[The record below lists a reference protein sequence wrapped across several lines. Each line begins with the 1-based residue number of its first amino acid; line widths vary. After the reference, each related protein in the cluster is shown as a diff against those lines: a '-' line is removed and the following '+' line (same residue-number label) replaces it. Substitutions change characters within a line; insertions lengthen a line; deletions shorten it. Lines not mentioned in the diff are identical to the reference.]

1 MIRNKMGHLLNRTVS
16 ATYWNSCDAGQFNWL
31 WPRLPSRAWTVSWTN
46 GPSPIEN
53 FLPILTRL
61 DDPIR
66 GRLIPAEFMRQIRFI
81 AMTLLSAGTAV
92 LLTTAI
98 VGLRAQGPN
107 GGRMT
112 EALFTA
118 LDTDKDGTLTRPE
131 LESGFNS
138 WFTAWDTTQSGTL
151 AQPEILAGISALL
164 PAPPAVK
171 PGQANTFNPAGNST
185 PVAVSQAAV
194 DAMMAALPTTP
205 GQRPMHERRLLV
217 MAHTGAGGFVHASIP
232 LAAKA
237 VEALGN
243 QGGLWTTTVSYDAA
257 DINTENLKKYDAIF
271 LDSTTACF
279 LDDPDPAVTAARR
292 AAFLNF
298 VRGGKGV
305 AGIHAATDSYHTD
318 CLASEA
324 AAKSGAP
331 GLDFGALVLASRLVT
346 AADKDNDGTVSKQE
360 WTALA
365 DDWFQ
370 KLDTG
375 KAGKVTRADFVAHF
389 NSLLP
394 PPDMHRLN
402 VESKPVQQWP
412 EFNKLIGGY
421 FKFHWPDPQAIEVKI
436 DDPNSPLTAM
446 FHGKEFE
453 IHDETYTFVQESFSR
468 RNVHVLTSI
477 DYDKMSAADKAKES
491 HPRTDGDYALSYIRR
506 EGKGRVFYEGHGHSD
521 RVYAM
526 TPMLEHLRAGIQ
538 YALGDL
544 KADDSPSVK

>member
-1 MIRNKMGHLLNRTVS
+1 
-16 ATYWNSCDAGQFNWL
+16 
-31 WPRLPSRAWTVSWTN
+31 
-46 GPSPIEN
+46 
-53 FLPILTRL
+53 
-61 DDPIR
+61 
-66 GRLIPAEFMRQIRFI
+66 MRQTGFI
-81 AMTLLSAGTAV
+81 GTTCICAGATV
-92 LLTTAI
+92 LLATGIAR
-98 VGLRAQGPN
+98 LRAQGPD
-107 GGRMT
+107 GART
-112 EALFTA
+112 AQALFTA

-138 WFTAWDTTQSGTL
+138 WFTAWDTTHSGTL
-151 AQPEILAGISALL
+151 TQAQILAGISKVL

-171 PGQANTFNPAGNST
+171 PGQSGTFNPVGNST
-185 PVAVSQAAV
+185 PFTAPQPAV

-205 GQRPMHERRLLV
+205 GVKPMHQRRLLV
-217 MAHTGAGGFVHASIP
+217 MAHTGPGGFVHASIP

-243 QGGLWTTTVSYDAA
+243 QGGLWTTTVSYDPA
-257 DINTENLKKYDAIF
+257 DINISNLKKYDAIF

-279 LDDPDPAVTAARR
+279 LDDPDPSVTAARR

-298 VRGGKGV
+298 VRSGKGV

-324 AAKSGAP
+324 AAKSGSPGMNTAAP
-331 GLDFGALVLASRLVT
+331 GLAARLVT
-346 AADKDNDGTVSKQE
+346 AADKDSDDTVSRQE
-360 WTALA
+360 WTAVA

-375 KAGKVTRADFVAHF
+375 NTGKVTRADFVAHF
-389 NSLLP
+389 HSLLP
-394 PPDMHRLN
+394 PLDTRRPGL
-402 VESKPVQQWP
+402 ESKPVQQWP
-412 EFNKLIGGY
+412 EFNTLIGGY
-421 FKFHWPDPQAIEVKI
+421 FKFHWSDPQLIYVKI

-453 IHDETYTFVQESFSR
+453 IHDETYTFQQESFSR

-477 DYDKMSAADKAKES
+477 DYDKMSAEDKAKEAR
-491 HPRTDGDYALSYIRR
+491 PRSDADYALSYIRR

-544 KADDSPSVK
+544 KADDSPSAK

>member
-1 MIRNKMGHLLNRTVS
+1 MNCIWAGAALVLVIGIVSSMAKGQEGART
-16 ATYWNSCDAGQFNWL
+16 ATTLFN
-31 WPRLPSRAWTVSWTN
+31 
-46 GPSPIEN
+46 
-53 FLPILTRL
+53 
-61 DDPIR
+61 
-66 GRLIPAEFMRQIRFI
+66 
-81 AMTLLSAGTAV
+81 
-92 LLTTAI
+92 
-98 VGLRAQGPN
+98 
-107 GGRMT
+107 
-112 EALFTA
+112 A
-118 LDTDKDGTLTRPE
+118 LDPDNDGSMTKAE

-138 WFTAWDTTQSGTL
+138 WFTAWDTTHSGTL
-151 AQPEILAGISALL
+151 SQPQIMAGLSGVL

-185 PVAVSQAAV
+185 PIAVSQAAV

-205 GQRPMHERRLLV
+205 GAKPLHPRKVLV
-217 MAHTGAGGFVHASIP
+217 MGHTGTGGFVHASIP

-257 DINTENLKKYDAIF
+257 DINTDNLKRYDAIF

-279 LDDPDPAVTAARR
+279 LDDPDPSVTAARR
-292 AAFLNF
+292 AALLNF
-298 VRGGKGV
+298 VRSGKGI
-305 AGIHAATDSYHTD
+305 AGIHAASDSYHTD

-324 AAKSGAP
+324 AAKSGSP
-331 GLDFGALVLASRLVT
+331 GRNMPALTLSSRLVA
-346 AADKDNDGTVSKQE
+346 AADKDNDGTVNHQE

-365 DDWFQ
+365 DDWFK

-375 KAGKVTRADFVAHF
+375 NTGKVTREEFVAHF

-394 PPDMHRLN
+394 PVEPRRLGL
-402 VESKPVQQWP
+402 ESKPVQQWP

-421 FKFHWPDPQAIEVKI
+421 FKFHWPDPQLIYVKI
-436 DDPNSPLTAM
+436 DDPKSPLTAM
-446 FHGKEFE
+446 FHGKDFE

-468 RNVHVLTSI
+468 HNVHVLTSI
-477 DYDKMSAADKAKES
+477 DYDKMSAEDKAKEAN
-491 HPRTDGDYALSYIRR
+491 PRTDGDYALSYIRR

>member
-1 MIRNKMGHLLNRTVS
+1 
-16 ATYWNSCDAGQFNWL
+16 
-31 WPRLPSRAWTVSWTN
+31 
-46 GPSPIEN
+46 
-53 FLPILTRL
+53 
-61 DDPIR
+61 
-66 GRLIPAEFMRQIRFI
+66 MRQTGFIRTTSI
-81 AMTLLSAGTAV
+81 WAGAAV
-92 LLTTAI
+92 LLAAGI
-98 VGLRAQGPN
+98 ASLRAQGPDGARN
-107 GGRMT
+107 AQ
-112 EALFTA
+112 ALFSA

-131 LESGFNS
+131 LESGFDS
-138 WFTAWDTTQSGTL
+138 WFTAWNTTHSGTL
-151 AQPEILAGISALL
+151 TQPEIAAGLGKVL

-171 PGQANTFNPAGNST
+171 PGQSGTFNPAGNST
-185 PVAVSQAAV
+185 PFPAPQAAV
-194 DAMMAALPTTP
+194 DAMMAALPTVP
-205 GQRPMHERRLLV
+205 GAKPMHPRRLLV

-257 DINTENLKKYDAIF
+257 DINTNNLKKYDAIF

-279 LDDPDPAVTAARR
+279 LDDQDPSVTAARR
-292 AAFLNF
+292 AALLSF
-298 VRGGKGV
+298 VRSGKGI
-305 AGIHAATDSYHTD
+305 AGIHAASDSYHTD

-324 AAKSGAP
+324 AAKGP
-331 GLDFGALVLASRLVT
+331 VRNMGALVLATRFVT
-346 AADKDNDGTVSKQE
+346 AADKDSDDTVSRQE

-375 KAGKVTRADFVAHF
+375 STGKITRADFVEHF
-389 NSLLP
+389 HSLLP
-394 PPDMHRLN
+394 PLDTGRLHL
-402 VESKPVQQWP
+402 ESKPVQQWP
-412 EFNKLIGGY
+412 EFNTLIGGY
-421 FKFHWPDPQAIEVKI
+421 FKFHWPDPQLIYVKI

-468 RNVHVLTSI
+468 KNVHVLTSI
-477 DYDKMSAADKAKES
+477 DYDKMSAEDKAKEAD
-491 HPRTDGDYALSYIRR
+491 PRTDGDYALSYIRR

>member
-1 MIRNKMGHLLNRTVS
+1 
-16 ATYWNSCDAGQFNWL
+16 
-31 WPRLPSRAWTVSWTN
+31 
-46 GPSPIEN
+46 
-53 FLPILTRL
+53 
-61 DDPIR
+61 
-66 GRLIPAEFMRQIRFI
+66 MRQTGFI
-81 AMTLLSAGTAV
+81 GTTCIWAGAAV
-92 LLTTAI
+92 LLAAGI
-98 VGLRAQGPN
+98 ASLPAQGPD
-107 GGRMT
+107 GART
-112 EALFTA
+112 AQALFTA
-118 LDTDKDGTLTRPE
+118 LDTDNDGTLTRSE

-138 WFTAWDTTQSGTL
+138 WFTAWDTTHSGTL
-151 AQPEILAGISALL
+151 TRSQILAGISKVL
-164 PAPPAVK
+164 PAPPTVK
-171 PGQANTFNPAGNST
+171 PGQSGTFNPAGNST
-185 PVAVSQAAV
+185 PIAVPQAAV

-205 GQRPMHERRLLV
+205 GVKPMHQRRLLV

-243 QGGLWTTTVSYDAA
+243 QGGLWSTTVSYDAA
-257 DINTENLKKYDAIF
+257 DINIGNLKKYDAIF

-279 LDDPDPAVTAARR
+279 LDDPDPSVTAARR
-292 AAFLNF
+292 AAFMNF

-324 AAKSGAP
+324 AARSG
-331 GLDFGALVLASRLVT
+331 GLNRAALVLTARLVT
-346 AADKDNDGTVSKQE
+346 AADKDNDDTVSPQE
-360 WTALA
+360 WTAVA

-375 KAGKVTRADFVAHF
+375 NTGKVTRADFVAHF

-394 PPDMHRLN
+394 PPNPRLSGL
-402 VESKPVQQWP
+402 ESKPVLQWP
-412 EFNKLIGGY
+412 EFNTLMGGY
-421 FKFHWPDPQAIEVKI
+421 FKFHWPDPQLIYVKI

-453 IHDETYTFVQESFSR
+453 IHDETYTFEQESFSR
-468 RNVHVLTSI
+468 SNVHVLTSI
-477 DYDKMSAADKAKES
+477 DYDKMSAEDKAKEAR
-491 HPRTDGDYALSYIRR
+491 PRSDADYALSYIRR
-506 EGKGRVFYEGHGHSD
+506 EGEGRVFYEGHGHSD

>member
-1 MIRNKMGHLLNRTVS
+1 
-16 ATYWNSCDAGQFNWL
+16 
-31 WPRLPSRAWTVSWTN
+31 
-46 GPSPIEN
+46 
-53 FLPILTRL
+53 
-61 DDPIR
+61 
-66 GRLIPAEFMRQIRFI
+66 MRQTGFI
-81 AMTLLSAGTAV
+81 AITCISAGAAV
-92 LLTTAI
+92 LLTTGIAS
-98 VGLRAQGPN
+98 LRAQGP
-107 GGRMT
+107 GGGQT
-112 EALFTA
+112 AQALFTA
-118 LDTDKDGTLTRPE
+118 LDADKDGTLTRPE

-138 WFTAWDTTQSGTL
+138 WFTAWDRTHSGTL
-151 AQPEILAGISALL
+151 TQPQILAGISTVL

-185 PVAVSQAAV
+185 SIAVSQAAV
-194 DAMMAALPTTP
+194 DAMMAALPTAP
-205 GQRPMHERRLLV
+205 GSKPMHERRLLV

-257 DINTENLKKYDAIF
+257 DINTDNLKKYDAIF

-298 VRGGKGV
+298 VRSGKGI

-318 CLASEA
+318 CLTSEA
-324 AAKSGAP
+324 TAKNGSSGQNI
-331 GLDFGALVLASRLVT
+331 GAMVLAARFVT
-346 AADKDNDGTVSKQE
+346 AADKNNDGTVSQQE
-360 WTALA
+360 WAALA

-375 KAGKVTRADFVAHF
+375 NTGKVARADFVAHF

-394 PPDMHRLN
+394 PLEMRRLGL
-402 VESKPVQQWP
+402 ESKPVQQWP
-412 EFNKLIGGY
+412 EFNTLIGGY
-421 FKFHWPDPQAIEVKI
+421 FKFHWPDPQVIEVKI

-446 FHGKEFE
+446 FHDKEFE

-468 RNVHVLTSI
+468 KNVHVLTSI
-477 DYDKMSAADKAKES
+477 DYDKMSAADKAKEAN
-491 HPRTDGDYALSYIRR
+491 PRTDGDYALSYIRR

>member
-1 MIRNKMGHLLNRTVS
+1 
-16 ATYWNSCDAGQFNWL
+16 
-31 WPRLPSRAWTVSWTN
+31 
-46 GPSPIEN
+46 
-53 FLPILTRL
+53 
-61 DDPIR
+61 
-66 GRLIPAEFMRQIRFI
+66 MRQPKHIGMTCIWAGAALLLATGI
-81 AMTLLSAGTAV
+81 AS
-92 LLTTAI
+92 
-98 VGLRAQGPN
+98 LRAQGPEGARTAN
-107 GGRMT
+107 
-112 EALFTA
+112 ALFTS
-118 LDTDKDGTLTRPE
+118 LDSDNDGTLTRSE

-138 WFTAWDTTQSGTL
+138 WFTAWDTTHSGTL
-151 AQPEILAGISALL
+151 TQPQIAAGISGVL
-164 PAPPAVK
+164 PAPSTVK

-185 PVAVSQAAV
+185 PIAVSQAAV

-205 GQRPMHERRLLV
+205 GAKPLHPRKVLV
-217 MAHTGAGGFVHASIP
+217 MGHTGTGGFVHASIP

-257 DINTENLKKYDAIF
+257 DINTNNLKQYDAIF

-292 AAFLNF
+292 AAFLHF
-298 VRGGKGV
+298 VRSGKGV
-305 AGIHAATDSYHTD
+305 AGIHAASDSYHTD

-324 AAKSGAP
+324 ATKTGRP
-331 GLDFGALVLASRLVT
+331 ALNRAAVPLAARLVT
-346 AADKDNDGTVSKQE
+346 AADKDSDGTVSRQK
-360 WTALA
+360 WSALA

-375 KAGKVTRADFVAHF
+375 NTGKVTRADFVAHF

-394 PPDMHRLN
+394 PLDPRHESS
-402 VESKPVQQWP
+402 ESKPVQQWP

-421 FKFHWPDPQAIEVKI
+421 FKFHWPDPQLIYVKI

-446 FHGKEFE
+446 FHGKDFE

-468 RNVHVLTSI
+468 HNVHVLTSI
-477 DYDKMSAADKAKES
+477 DYNKMSAEDKAKEVN
-491 HPRTDGDYALSYIRR
+491 PRSDADYALSYIRR

>member
-1 MIRNKMGHLLNRTVS
+1 
-16 ATYWNSCDAGQFNWL
+16 
-31 WPRLPSRAWTVSWTN
+31 
-46 GPSPIEN
+46 
-53 FLPILTRL
+53 
-61 DDPIR
+61 
-66 GRLIPAEFMRQIRFI
+66 MRQNRFI
-81 AMTLLSAGTAV
+81 GTTFLAAGAAV
-92 LLTTAI
+92 LLTITLT
-98 VGLRAQGPN
+98 GLRAQGPN
-107 GGRMT
+107 GGRT
-112 EALFTA
+112 AEAFFAA
-118 LDTDKDGTLTRPE
+118 LDTDKDGTLTRAE
-131 LESGFNS
+131 LESGFQS
-138 WFTAWDTTQSGTL
+138 WFTAWDKAHSGTL
-151 AQPEILAGISALL
+151 AQPEILAGISTLL

-171 PGQANTFNPAGNST
+171 PGQPNTFNPAGNST
-185 PVAVSQAAV
+185 PFPAPQTAV
-194 DAMMAALPTTP
+194 DAMIAALPTTP
-205 GQRPMHERRLLV
+205 GTKPIHARRVLV

-279 LDDPDPAVTAARR
+279 LDDVDPAVTAARR
-292 AAFLNF
+292 AAFLSF
-298 VRGGKGV
+298 VRSGKGI

-324 AAKSGAP
+324 AAKSGSP
-331 GLDFGALVLASRLVT
+331 GLNIGALVLASRFVA
-346 AADKDNDGTVSKQE
+346 AADKDNDGTVSQQE

-365 DDWFQ
+365 GDWFQ

-375 KAGKVTRADFVAHF
+375 NTGKVTHADFVAHF

-402 VESKPVQQWP
+402 LESKPVQQWP
-412 EFNKLIGGY
+412 EFNTLIGGY
-421 FKFHWPDPQAIEVKI
+421 FKFHWPDPQVIEVKI

-453 IHDETYTFVQESFSR
+453 IHDETYTFAQESFSR
-468 RNVHVLTSI
+468 KNVHVLTSI
-477 DYDKMSAADKAKES
+477 DYDKMSAEDKAKEA